1 MIFIIDIDCCVFFW
15 FQGAFFLGGWDCAA
29 EAWPSRV
36 RWGLAGWI
44 VFFFVGWSGSSGTVY
59 WVYGLSRVWQELT
72 LKYIEIYWN
81 HWRSLRRSVCSWR
94 PSSTMGRSET
104 VQRCKSQQEVGGE
117 IPRKWNVYA
126 VCDLYVFYMV
136 FWFEH
141 GLILGVF
148 SIQTKHTFFWAKKT
162 YDTSKSGIRVLSWQ
176 GAAPKRAEPLQYGD
190 GFWRLL
196 GFPPSRATPVFF
208 VEHSRNPTGQW
219 TIPELNG
226 GLELGKSCHKWGIFK
241 CYVWLPE
248 GRLKIG
254 MGGLL
259 CSLPQ
264 VWKFWVFGLGYLG
277 KDTLVESW
285 QRRFPVISL
294 HVLWMKIGYLPSFFR
309 QIHRV
314 EGTW

>member
-15 FQGAFFLGGWDCAA
+15 FQGAFFFGGMGL
-29 EAWPSRV
+29 R
-36 RWGLAGWI
+36 RWGLAFEGQ
-44 VFFFVGWSGSSGTVY
+44 VGFGRLDRFFFCWLKWIKWNCLLSLRVESG
-59 WVYGLSRVWQELT
+59 LARID
-72 LKYIEIYWN
+72 IEIYWN
-81 HWRSLRRSVCSWR
+81 ILKSLKIVEAIRVLLETLIHDGAFGDGAEVQKSAGSRWGDSKEVECVCCMWFVCVLHGVLIRTWTYSW
-94 PSSTMGRSET
+94 
-104 VQRCKSQQEVGGE
+104 
-117 IPRKWNVYA
+117 
-126 VCDLYVFYMV
+126 
-136 FWFEH
+136 
-141 GLILGVF
+141 VF
-148 SIQTKHTFFWAKKT
+148 SIQTKHKFFWAKKT